1 MLKPGR
7 TVWAAGEEDLLAYY
21 LRHTDAQDAH
31 CFPADSAQAIT
42 DEEFEEGGWA
52 LFAREE
58 LPRRLANDQ
67 VSYTW
72 DGVIEFVTR
81 HFEANT
87 LHFATDYSYEAHE
100 KALRFLAQEPRFSR
114 RVLARPLAD
123 LMANSPVTN
132 PIMRMADSPSYQGV
146 RFVYLAYPRQSGLT
160 DEQYRQQRYAYME
173 SYCRVVKLVFFDDVD
188 HIIGISFAGGGRA
201 NIGNVD
207 LFYYPAQGW
216 ASREREL
223 AVSIQQQTGFLRN
236 YQQSTRQE
244 DEYPD

>member
-1 MLKPGR
+1 M
-7 TVWAAGEEDLLAYY
+7 
-21 LRHTDAQDAH
+21 RHTDAQDAH